1 MKKLICLAMTLIIMA
16 IGAVSC
22 ADIEKTNDKLTV
34 VCTIFPQYDWVK
46 NIVKGTDA
54 EVLLLTDNGIDLH
67 NFQPTAR
74 DIVDIAR
81 SDLFLYVGGTS
92 DSWAGDVLST
102 TAKGVRSV
110 AMMALV
116 EAKSEEEIE
125 GMEHEHGHD
134 HEHEEYDEHVWLSI
148 RNAKEICWKISDELC
163 EIDKQNADIYRKNT
177 ESYVEGLRELE
188 QKYADMADSLDK
200 NTLIFG
206 DRFAFRYLLDDYGFR
221 YYAAFPGC
229 STDTEASFETI
240 RFLASKV
247 DETGAKYVMIAKG
260 DSDSIAKTVIQTTRT
275 KDQGILALDSLQSIT
290 KEEIESGASYIGV
303 MEKNLAVIE
312 KALS

>member
-1 MKKLICLAMTLIIMA
+1 MTLIIMA

-102 TAKGVRSV
+102 TAKGVR
-110 AMMALV
+110 
-116 EAKSEEEIE
+116 KS
-125 GMEHEHGHD
+125 
-134 HEHEEYDEHVWLSI
+134 S
-148 RNAKEICWKISDELC
+148 
-163 EIDKQNADIYRKNT
+163 
-177 ESYVEGLRELE
+177 
-188 QKYADMADSLDK
+188 
-200 NTLIFG
+200 
-206 DRFAFRYLLDDYGFR
+206 
-221 YYAAFPGC
+221 
-229 STDTEASFETI
+229 
-240 RFLASKV
+240 
-247 DETGAKYVMIAKG
+247 
-260 DSDSIAKTVIQTTRT
+260 
-275 KDQGILALDSLQSIT
+275 
-290 KEEIESGASYIGV
+290 
-303 MEKNLAVIE
+303 
-312 KALS
+312 

>member
-1 MKKLICLAMTLIIMA
+1 MKKLICLAMTLIVMA
-16 IGAVSC
+16 LGAVSC

-54 EVLLLTDNGIDLH
+54 DVLLLTDNGIDLH

-116 EAKSEEEIE
+116 EAKREEEIE
-125 GMEHEHGHD
+125 GMDHEHGHD

-163 EIDKQNADIYRKNT
+163 EIDEQNADVYRKNT

-260 DSDSIAKTVIQTTRT
+260 DSDTIAKTVIQNTRT

-290 KEEIESGASYIGV
+290 KEEIESGASYIGA

>member
-1 MKKLICLAMTLIIMA
+1 M
-16 IGAVSC
+16 
-22 ADIEKTNDKLTV
+22 
-34 VCTIFPQYDWVK
+34 
-46 NIVKGTDA
+46 
-54 EVLLLTDNGIDLH
+54 
-67 NFQPTAR
+67 
-74 DIVDIAR
+74 
-81 SDLFLYVGGTS
+81 
-92 DSWAGDVLST
+92 
-102 TAKGVRSV
+102 
-110 AMMALV
+110 
-116 EAKSEEEIE
+116 
-125 GMEHEHGHD
+125 HD
-134 HEHEEYDEHVWLSI
+134 WLSI

-163 EIDKQNADIYRKNT
+163 EIDEQNADIYRKNT

-260 DSDSIAKTVIQTTRT
+260 DSDTIAKTVIQNTRIKRPGHLSAGFT
-275 KDQGILALDSLQSIT
+275 AIHYERGDRKRRKLYRRYG
-290 KEEIESGASYIGV
+290 
-303 MEKNLAVIE
+303 EK
-312 KALS
+312 LSRHRKSAFLS